1 MFPSHSNKFTEELV
15 DMIRLDTWEFSECLK
30 NKTIDIVLNKSTGT

>member
-15 DMIRLDTWEFSECLK
+15 DTIRLDAWEFSECLK
-30 NKTIDIVLNKSTGT
+30 KVIVLNKSSGT